1 MMRSRPLDA
10 AVVLPNPSVNDLRA
24 VYLASVLDAGR
35 LLENNSP
42 FPDFRGSADSNMIEN
57 LLHGCFSANLSDFSC
72 GFIKPFSDDDSSEAQ
87 LSAPDSIG
95 RIFRNVLD
103 IRFKRFFI
111 IRVHGSVIQRP
122 AHVVMPEQVSEI
134 MPFPVTKDTI
144 PHKRQDRV
152 LVAYIDVLTAS
163 FQAGTSFLGDSGV
176 SHVCATNPVVS
187 SQFSPQRGLCS
198 VFHQFNPRLPGE
210 DVPPRIR
217 QAVVAVQIRQATD
230 ADPGAQVAER
240 KPETPHDSLHS
251 PVIYLHCNIGAL
263 PLCAAYAAHS
273 PRFPFGESRA
283 RMFHHAAD
291 RPLPPSR
298 YDKPPKP
305 TPEHKR
311 PNASHSRVPALAA
324 FI

>member
-10 AVVLPNPSVNDLRA
+10 AVVLLNPATDDFCA
-24 VYLASVLDAGR
+24 IKLASSFDTGC
-35 LLENNSP
+35 LLWNNAP
-42 FPDFRGSADSNMIEN
+42 VPDFRCSADSNMVKY
-57 LLHGCFSANLSDFSC
+57 LLHRRFSADLSDFSC
-72 GFIKPFSDDDSSEAQ
+72 GLVYPFSDDDSAKTQ
-87 LSAPDSIG
+87 LSAPDSIS

-103 IRFKRFFI
+103 IRFKSFFI

-122 AHVVMPEQVSEI
+122 AHSIMPEQVSEI

-176 SHVCATNPVVS
+176 SHVCTTNPVVS
-187 SQFSPQRGLCS
+187 SQFSPQRGLYS

-217 QAVVAVQIRQATD
+217 QAVVAVQIRQATV
-230 ADPGAQVAER
+230 ADPVVQVAER

-251 PVIYLHCNIGAL
+251 PDFLFYIAI
-263 PLCAAYAAHS
+263 
-273 PRFPFGESRA
+273 
-283 RMFHHAAD
+283 
-291 RPLPPSR
+291 
-298 YDKPPKP
+298 
-305 TPEHKR
+305 
-311 PNASHSRVPALAA
+311 
-324 FI
+324 